1 MGAGTCR
8 FSRTKENATVNL
20 TGLLIE
26 VVRYFGVS
34 AWIGT
39 KSRKSKRNKLI
50 LLLHLLAKDDYLIF
64 VSSWLLFDRPKDYP
78 FVCLEV

>member
-26 VVRYFGVS
+26 VLRYFGVGV
-34 AWIGT
+34 WIGR
-39 KSRKSKRNKLI
+39 KSRRSKKIR
-50 LLLHLLAKDDYLIF
+50 
-64 VSSWLLFDRPKDYP
+64 
-78 FVCLEV
+78 

>member
-26 VVRYFGVS
+26 VLRYLGVS
-34 AWIGT
+34 TWIGR
-39 KSRKSKRNKLI
+39 KSRRSKRNKIALP
-50 LLLHLLAKDDYLIF
+50 LHLLAKDDYMAFFSL
-64 VSSWLLFDRPKDYP
+64 WLLFDRPEDQP